1 MGPTTGQQEHS
12 KDEKG
17 EKAEKVLTVGV
28 GDFRCILYIE
38 GRRGCPLWG

>member
-17 EKAEKVLTVGV
+17 EKAEKVLTVQSTAT
-28 GDFRCILYIE
+28 
-38 GRRGCPLWG
+38 